1 MCVRVG
7 AFCVSVCMGHHALP
21 LGRWLHD
28 RAKKKGISGS
38 FVAHIYALWTSCE
51 CVCVCISACVGE
63 RERVRVKM
71 SMPGVEDIFIIYQCV
86 RSNNPN

>member
-51 CVCVCISACVGE
+51 CVRVHQCVCG
-63 RERVRVKM
+63 RERKGE
-71 SMPGVEDIFIIYQCV
+71 SEDV
-86 RSNNPN
+86 DAWS